1 MSLFKLIML
10 LVYFNGKYTPL
21 SLPSVLEQPV
31 KPGISKVLTA
41 LVNLKTGG
49 ADLASGRFIWSHI
62 WAEVFGRKRSAFPDA
77 AVGVFFLV
85 FFFIPDKIWIYTKSA
100 ISCSN
105 RN

>member
-49 ADLASGRFIWSHI
+49 GRFSQRPLHL
-62 WAEVFGRKRSAFPDA
+62 VTYLGRGIREKKECFS
-77 AVGVFFLV
+77 
-85 FFFIPDKIWIYTKSA
+85 
-100 ISCSN
+100 
-105 RN
+105 

>member
-49 ADLASGRFIWSHI
+49 QI
-62 WAEVFGRKRSAFPDA
+62 
-77 AVGVFFLV
+77 
-85 FFFIPDKIWIYTKSA
+85 
-100 ISCSN
+100 
-105 RN
+105 